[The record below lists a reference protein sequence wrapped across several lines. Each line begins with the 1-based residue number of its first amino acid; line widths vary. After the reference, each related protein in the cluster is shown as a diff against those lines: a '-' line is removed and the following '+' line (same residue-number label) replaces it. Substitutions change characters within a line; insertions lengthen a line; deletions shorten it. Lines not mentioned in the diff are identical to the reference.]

1 MAIGFGATAT
11 GDATTAR
18 NVAPSYPTVAS
29 GDYLFLQVVMKYSDP
44 TVATPSGW
52 TLLGVVSGGAGTD
65 GTVDEGQ
72 VKTYQFGNSQSG
84 PYYRL
89 NGIPAGS
96 TTIATLAV
104 PTAWPR

>member
-18 NVAPSYPTVAS
+18 NVAPSY
-29 GDYLFLQVVMKYSDP
+29 
-44 TVATPSGW
+44 
-52 TLLGVVSGGAGTD
+52 